1 LRHFLVR
8 IFLHADGLVAEA
20 GIFVRLFLGEDYSGV
35 LVAGGGVVCAVCEFL
50 SLGGLAVG
58 LDFELVLFYLH

>member
-1 LRHFLVR
+1 M
-8 IFLHADGLVAEA
+8 A
-20 GIFVRLFLGEDYSGV
+20 LFLGEDDSGV
-35 LVAGGGVVCAVCEFL
+35 LVAGGGVVRAVCEFL